1 MTFIMNITDGKTNS
15 FINKKTQMYSLFS
28 VMFDFSEE
36 GIDITQ
42 QMKEIFFEFI
52 QGYSMFKNEYE
63 IECDTEDEQQTVEV
77 LKRYKL
83 ASSEGVNK
91 LNNRMIRYEIL
102 KKLFLNE
109 VNVTIDSIKR
119 IEEKME
125 TLAKTENE
133 TFE

>member
-1 MTFIMNITDGKTNS
+1 
-15 FINKKTQMYSLFS
+15 
-28 VMFDFSEE
+28 
-36 GIDITQ
+36 
-42 QMKEIFFEFI
+42 
-52 QGYSMFKNEYE
+52 MFKNEYE